1 MSLDARRLAAAGA
14 AILAGIA
21 LGCLPWPR
29 PGRVAVLAFE
39 GLDPRAIDLLLA
51 EGRLPSFARLRREGA
66 YGRLEISSPREAAL
80 LWRTATTGRLPGPP
94 PRSDE
99 EADSPRRTGPLA
111 LWNILS
117 MTGRKVV
124 VVGGPGTSPVEP
136 VVGVMV
142 SEQLLAD
149 RVGDTVCCPDGL
161 TYPPDLQTTLQLLVR
176 PSSRATGP
184 EGPARVDDDLELAYI
199 RRRVQIGFLLWREER
214 PDLLLTYLDE
224 IESISQR
231 LGGAFRSR
239 RELDAAAH
247 PQPSSAIEQ
256 LYQYVDLMV
265 GEALAEF
272 DEDTTLVVL
281 STHGFDLA
289 GLGQDQS
296 LDAQRGAAVGHDGM
310 LYLHGRGVRRGR
322 HVGRLRTVDVAPTLL
337 ALVGLPPAAD
347 MPGRVATDAL
357 DLEAPGPRVVTYEAP
372 DAVARAR
379 RDVRSDDPGAQR
391 AQAARHLKA
400 GRPEQAARIL
410 EDLVRG
416 DRGDSDLLTKLAG
429 ALAAKGSHQ
438 TALTQIDAA
447 LRIDPLGAE
456 AHHTRGVIL
465 ELLGESANATAAYRS
480 AVLYRP
486 EFEPSRHALRRLTGS
501 ADAYPPRVEAERRAR
516 ELAEVAGRL
525 ARSRDYAS
533 ALRLLDEAE
542 QHAPRYVLVHQYR
555 ANVAYLMGNLQL
567 AAESLANA
575 VALEPDNALLRAN
588 LARLEER
595 RP

>member
-184 EGPARVDDDLELAYI
+184 EGPARVDDDLELVSCAGSSLTETSDSGEYF
-199 RRRVQIGFLLWREER
+199 VGGFGPHEGL
-214 PDLLLTYLDE
+214 
-224 IESISQR
+224 
-231 LGGAFRSR
+231 GAFV
-239 RELDAAAH
+239 
-247 PQPSSAIEQ
+247 
-256 LYQYVDLMV
+256 VDL
-265 GEALAEF
+265 
-272 DEDTTLVVL
+272 
-281 STHGFDLA
+281 
-289 GLGQDQS
+289 
-296 LDAQRGAAVGHDGM
+296 
-310 LYLHGRGVRRGR
+310 
-322 HVGRLRTVDVAPTLL
+322 DVP
-337 ALVGLPPAAD
+337 VEVPFKS
-347 MPGRVATDAL
+347 
-357 DLEAPGPRVVTYEAP
+357 P
-372 DAVARAR
+372 DAFV
-379 RDVRSDDPGAQR
+379 S
-391 AQAARHLKA
+391 
-400 GRPEQAARIL
+400 
-410 EDLVRG
+410 
-416 DRGDSDLLTKLAG
+416 
-429 ALAAKGSHQ
+429 
-438 TALTQIDAA
+438 
-447 LRIDPLGAE
+447 
-456 AHHTRGVIL
+456 
-465 ELLGESANATAAYRS
+465 
-480 AVLYRP
+480 
-486 EFEPSRHALRRLTGS
+486 
-501 ADAYPPRVEAERRAR
+501 
-516 ELAEVAGRL
+516 
-525 ARSRDYAS
+525 
-533 ALRLLDEAE
+533 
-542 QHAPRYVLVHQYR
+542 
-555 ANVAYLMGNLQL
+555 
-567 AAESLANA
+567 
-575 VALEPDNALLRAN
+575 
-588 LARLEER
+588 
-595 RP
+595 